1 MIPSALSRN
10 KKEASAVM
18 SWISLSLS
26 TNALMV
32 LSPLNGNPYQAYVTF
47 RICEAQKLGR
57 QRKLETK
64 IIEISVGAFLSA
76 IHSRLKAAPT
86 GFKYF
91 REKNQPAAGKFSDV
105 YL

>member
-32 LSPLNGNPYQAYVTF
+32 LSPLNGNPYQAYVTLRIVKHRNYGDKENSKQRLLKF
-47 RICEAQKLGR
+47 R
-57 QRKLETK
+57 
-64 IIEISVGAFLSA
+64 
-76 IHSRLKAAPT
+76 
-86 GFKYF
+86 
-91 REKNQPAAGKFSDV
+91 
-105 YL
+105 

>member
-1 MIPSALSRN
+1 
-10 KKEASAVM
+10 M
-18 SWISLSLS
+18 SWTSLSLS

-64 IIEISVGAFLSA
+64 IIEIW
-76 IHSRLKAAPT
+76 
-86 GFKYF
+86 
-91 REKNQPAAGKFSDV
+91 
-105 YL
+105 